1 MFHMLR
7 RQMIRPLRKPLV
19 VMSPKSL
26 LRHKLA
32 TSTLDE
38 LARGGFRPVL
48 GDVDA
53 VDRKK
58 IKRLIMCSGK
68 VYYDLLERRRA
79 EQLDDVAIIRIEQLY
94 PFPWRLLRKEL
105 AHYTNVQEYCWC
117 QEEPKNQGAWYSTR
131 HKLHEVIGED
141 TRLHYTGR
149 EALPSPA
156 VGYTGLHVAQQTEL
170 VTDALG
176 LKKT

>member
-1 MFHMLR
+1 MLR
-7 RQMIRPLRKPLV
+7 RQMIRPFRKPLV

-38 LARGGFRPVL
+38 LSKGRFKPVL

-53 VDRKK
+53 VDKTA
-58 IKRLIMCSGK
+58 IKRLIMCSGR

-79 EQLDDVAIIRIEQLY
+79 DKLDDVAIIRIEQLY

-105 AHYTNVQEYCWC
+105 ALYPNVKDFCWC

-131 HKLHEVIGED
+131 HKLQEVIGEE
-141 TRLHYTGR
+141 TRLDYTGR
-149 EALPSPA
+149 EASPAPA
-156 VGYTGLHVAQQTEL
+156 VGYAKLHVAQQTEL
-170 VTDALG
+170 ITDALG